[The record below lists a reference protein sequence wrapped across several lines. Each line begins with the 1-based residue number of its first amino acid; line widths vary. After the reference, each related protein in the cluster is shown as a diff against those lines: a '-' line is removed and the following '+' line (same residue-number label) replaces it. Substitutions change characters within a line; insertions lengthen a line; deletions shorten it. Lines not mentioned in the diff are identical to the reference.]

1 MFNNMILRCVM
12 GQMRHILTFLVM
24 IFFPQEFEVSE
35 DYNRLNHR
43 RNYLGNDMYKFITF
57 ISKTKVSLLNK
68 VERYIFQSFLSE
80 MNPSFWHLINW
91 CQFIFICPVTDHELF
106 ACNSVREAVDPR
118 GDSHLQTTWQFCN
131 KIRCQ

>member
-1 MFNNMILRCVM
+1 MILRCVM

-80 MNPSFWHLINW
+80 MNPF
-91 CQFIFICPVTDHELF
+91 F
-106 ACNSVREAVDPR
+106 
-118 GDSHLQTTWQFCN
+118 
-131 KIRCQ
+131 